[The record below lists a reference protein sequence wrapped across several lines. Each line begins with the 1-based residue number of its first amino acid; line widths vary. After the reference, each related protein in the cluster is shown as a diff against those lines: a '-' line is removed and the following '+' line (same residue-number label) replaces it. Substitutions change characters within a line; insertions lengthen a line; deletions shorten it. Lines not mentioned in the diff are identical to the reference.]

1 MSVDYLTAIQMFI
14 ISVLFDKS
22 EYNPKHSNF
31 KPIKVMV
38 VFALITNVW
47 FTVYLLKTIHRIQKS
62 VEVECPSV
70 LIKKEDIQHL
80 LTYENP

>member
-1 MSVDYLTAIQMFI
+1 MDYLTATQMFI

-62 VEVECPSV
+62 VEVECPNV
-70 LIKKEDIQHL
+70 LTKKNDIQHL
-80 LTYENP
+80 LRHDDP